1 MLETSI
7 LQQVT
12 EIFRN
17 LEADYTFRI
26 SQSPLREESS
36 QLIEFLNDFAS
47 TSPHLKVEIH
57 EADGDTLAF
66 CLGGMKQRYDT
77 RRAEKKWPFIKPLVK
92 YLSFA
97 DCGAIFDYVM
107 LLLVFQWWYD
117 GDHGYWVGYIYIFK
131 YETNFCLMK
140 TTYCLTS

>member
-1 MLETSI
+1 MLESSI

-47 TSPHLKVEIH
+47 TSPHLKVENH
-57 EADGDTLAF
+57 EADGDTLMVAPNIRMF
-66 CLGGMKQRYDT
+66 GLCSRMSCMMILANGRTVNGSKRLSQ
-77 RRAEKKWPFIKPLVK
+77 AIKTVSQP
-92 YLSFA
+92 
-97 DCGAIFDYVM
+97 
-107 LLLVFQWWYD
+107 
-117 GDHGYWVGYIYIFK
+117 
-131 YETNFCLMK
+131 
-140 TTYCLTS
+140 

>member
-26 SQSPLREESS
+26 SQSPRRAESS

-47 TSPHLKVEIH
+47 TSPHLKVEVH
-57 EADGDTLAF
+57 EA
-66 CLGGMKQRYDT
+66 MVMP
-77 RRAEKKWPFIKPLVK
+77 WPSHF
-92 YLSFA
+92 
-97 DCGAIFDYVM
+97 
-107 LLLVFQWWYD
+107 
-117 GDHGYWVGYIYIFK
+117 
-131 YETNFCLMK
+131 
-140 TTYCLTS
+140 